1 VVCGLL
7 SHIAWSSAARGMVC
21 SLLSHVA
28 ASSAAR
34 SMVCGLLLH
43 TAWYAAY
50 CHMWHG
56 LVWPVAWSEAYCDT
70 WRGLLR
76 PVAWSVAYCH
86 TRCDSR
92 PQTYC
97 HTNRSF
103 REGIFP
109 SCFKHASV
117 VPLLKKP
124 SLDKHVPSSYRPIS
138 NLDFISKILKRL
150 FLAPHYI
157 VTHLQSVAV
166 SISPPPF
173 QRNIH
178 SSHYRQYSPLL

>member
-1 VVCGLL
+1 MVCGLL
-7 SHIAWSSAARGMVC
+7 SHIVWSSPARGMVC

-56 LVWPVAWSEAYCDT
+56 LEW
-70 WRGLLR
+70 

-86 TRCDSR
+86 TRCNSR

>member
-1 VVCGLL
+1 MVCGLL

-56 LVWPVAWSEAYCDT
+56 LEW
-70 WRGLLR
+70 

>member
-7 SHIAWSSAARGMVC
+7 SHIACSSPARGMVC

-56 LVWPVAWSEAYCDT
+56 LEW
-70 WRGLLR
+70 